1 MGQPGRAERTVGCLY
16 LGSQAAPGAVLAGS
30 LREAVIALSSVVA
43 LLLNQRPSF
52 PIYKRGW
59 SSVFLGDL
67 ACVVESTGAMC
78 TSNTVTHSCRRVNA
92 YRVPSVSSVTA
103 DLPFVLVRNPV
114 TRPLMCPWIHPFCSV
129 HPTPSLPWP

>member
-1 MGQPGRAERTVGCLY
+1 MGCLY

-67 ACVVESTGAMC
+67 ACVAESTGAMC

-103 DLPFVLVRNPV
+103 CESQHLYREMSTLK
-114 TRPLMCPWIHPFCSV
+114 T
-129 HPTPSLPWP
+129 